1 MRASNVPFRDITWC
15 ANQTCPKRFSCGRS
29 GERLKY
35 LPFGC
40 AWWAAFQPEEDGT
53 CKQEEPYANYIK
65 ALMYEDLKQT
75 KENLTASIDIIRK
88 KYDEDGS
95 LDEVQN
101 LLEEAEAIVS
111 KFIKAMERDENDK
124 K

>member
-1 MRASNVPFRDITWC
+1 MRASNVPFRDETHC
-15 ANQTCPKRFSCGRS
+15 SNNKCPKRFSCGRS

-40 AWWAAFQPEEDGT
+40 AWWAEFQPNEDGT
-53 CKQEEPYANYIK
+53 CDHETPYRNNIK

-75 KENLTASIDIIRK
+75 KENLTVSIDIIRK

-95 LDEVQN
+95 LDKVQN
-101 LLEEAEAIVS
+101 LLEEAEAIVNN
-111 KFIKAMERDENDK
+111 FIKAMERDENVK

>member
-15 ANQTCPKRFSCGRS
+15 ANQKCPKRFSCGRS

-75 KENLTASIDIIRK
+75 KENLAVSIDIIRK
-88 KYDEDGS
+88 KYDKDGS

-101 LLEEAEAIVS
+101 LLEEAEAIVNN
-111 KFIKAMERDENDK
+111 FIRAMERDENDK